1 MDWKDRRL
9 EGTKII
15 YNNVRKIY
23 QNKCHVPNVLG
34 EPQGRYINIKAF
46 KKRQLNKIN
55 RNLTKKRILTFIKY
69 LFSPTKKNYTKHYEK
84 AVNNVENLIR
94 KCESF
99 NRKQSRR
106 SRPVSRSRITSV
118 K

>member
-23 QNKCHVPNVLG
+23 QNKCNVPNVLG

-46 KKRQLNKIN
+46 KKKTI
-55 RNLTKKRILTFIKY
+55 
-69 LFSPTKKNYTKHYEK
+69 E
-84 AVNNVENLIR
+84 
-94 KCESF
+94 
-99 NRKQSRR
+99 
-106 SRPVSRSRITSV
+106 
-118 K
+118 